1 MGVRELLIGA
11 IVLGGVGGYVW
22 SVIPPAAPT
31 YSRPDASVRFSKDA
45 PSPALVEVPPTTD
58 EAAADSA
65 WSAGEPAPDAS
76 REASSTHA
84 RRAIEQSAMY
94 SAAKRSARS
103 ARPRSTPASRAIVSR
118 WTATATA
125 SPANPFAADPPSQ
138 KSLSYRRLTVP

>member
-11 IVLGGVGGYVW
+11 IALGGVGGYVW

-45 PSPALVEVPPTTD
+45 PSPALVEVPPSTD

-65 WSAGEPAPDAS
+65 WSAGEPAPDSS
-76 REASSTHA
+76 REASSAHA

-94 SAAKRSARS
+94 SGCKEV
-103 ARPRSTPASRAIVSR
+103 RALGK
-118 WTATATA
+118 APLYAGQ
-125 SPANPFAADPPSQ
+125 PG
-138 KSLSYRRLTVP
+138 YRVEMDGDGDGVACEPVRG